1 MGQRSLAGRVVAAAE
16 EALER
21 QRYVSP
27 IDVCVGL
34 GWLHGRH
41 VDNWRQGR
49 VASLEE
55 FLPVHGER
63 LTELTMVLR
72 GWAEG
77 KGLTPSEIDYVSATR
92 DRRRIT
98 FTKTGREAEERE
110 WRTQW
115 VSGDLSGGQRERI
128 ARKQAA
134 PPDLVVVMPIKDR
147 TCGECHGTG
156 DLLIMDD
163 NRPLCMTC
171 ADMDHLV
178 FLPSGDTA
186 LTRRAKKHSKLSAV
200 VVRWSRNRKRY
211 ERQGLLVEEPALET
225 AEQECLDDED
235 VRMRRRER
243 DKERRAGEDLTLQA
257 NFASEIRRLFPRC
270 PADRADDIARHAAQ
284 RGSGRVGRSA
294 AGRGLDETA
303 ITLAVVASI
312 RHLDTEYDE
321 LLMAGV
327 PRIDARDHIRAD
339 IDRVL
344 DGWR

>member
-1 MGQRSLAGRVVAAAE
+1 MGQKSIAGRVAAAAE

-21 QRYVSP
+21 QRYVSA

-34 GWLHGRH
+34 GWLHSRH

-49 VASLEE
+49 AASLEDY
-55 FLPVHGER
+55 LPVHGER
-63 LTELTMVLR
+63 LTEVTAVLR
-72 GWAEG
+72 DWAQG
-77 KGLTPSEIDYVSATR
+77 KGLTPSEIEYVSATR
-92 DRRRIT
+92 DRRPIT
-98 FTKTGREAEERE
+98 FTKAGREPQERE

-128 ARKQAA
+128 TRKQAT
-134 PPDLVVVMPIKDR
+134 PPDLVVVMPVKDW

-156 DLLIMDD
+156 GLLIMDND
-163 NRPLCMTC
+163 RPLCMTC

-178 FLPSGDTA
+178 FLPSGDAA
-186 LTRRAKKHSKLSAV
+186 LTRRAKKHSRLSAV

-211 ERQGLLVEEPALET
+211 ERQGLLVEEPALEA
-225 AEQECLDDED
+225 AEQQCLDDED

-243 DKERRAGEDLTLQA
+243 DRERRAGEDLTLQA

-270 PADRADDIARHAAQ
+270 PADRADAVARHAAL

-303 ITLAVVASI
+303 ITLAVVASV
-312 RHLDTEYDE
+312 RHQDTEYDE

-327 PRIDARDHIRAD
+327 PRDEARDQIRAE